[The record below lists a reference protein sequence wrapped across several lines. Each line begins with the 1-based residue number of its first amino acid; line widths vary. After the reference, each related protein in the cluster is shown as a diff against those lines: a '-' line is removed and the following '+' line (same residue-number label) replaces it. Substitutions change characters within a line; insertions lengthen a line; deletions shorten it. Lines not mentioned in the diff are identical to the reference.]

1 MVDVLFWLQHTTQN
15 TQHTAQEKQKENER
29 VQRTCPRFCLLSCLV
44 SHAFIHALPCTQ
56 TCAHATTHN
65 NSHTH
70 THHTPTRHTHTHTPH
85 SQLTWRCCCLQL
97 EGEKAGWFCVRTH
110 VTPNHAIPV
119 HTIHRRIHRF
129 SAGPQIGFPPLHR
142 ARKKG
147 NSLLLSCVCVF
158 LFVVCV
164 FFVLFVC
171 LIAHS
176 PHNLPEVAS
185 SPGEQQASATMAQ
198 CDSK

>member
-1 MVDVLFWLQHTTQN
+1 MCCSGYSTQHKTHN
-15 TQHTAQEKQKENER
+15 TQHRRNKKKMSVCSAL
-29 VQRTCPRFCLLSCLV
+29 VHGFASCLV
-44 SHAFIHALPCTQ
+44 SSVMHSFMRCLARKRARMPPH
-56 TCAHATTHN
+56 TTT
-65 NSHTH
+65 HTH
-70 THHTPTRHTHTHTPH
+70 THTTPQHDTHTHTPH

-129 SAGPQIGFPPLHR
+129 SVGPQIGFPPLHR